1 MIRGELRKL
10 LRDRIFIGAFWAL
23 FFVHLFTMYTCE
35 KGTARFR
42 FVYQQREEY
51 LAYCRGEDGHDLSG
65 FYREDTD
72 RQARHI
78 RNYRDFIA
86 NMPDRAEYMK
96 QTALYADADSY
107 VYRNLDKSCRDFA
120 GLLDSRL
127 DAGNCYGI
135 QGYSAYRA
143 GYFFALV
150 QAAVCVYLTVYRE
163 RECGLLLL
171 VKGTRRGRGS
181 LASAKLTAL
190 LFVSCAYG
198 VLQELSMIFFF
209 GYFYG
214 YGDCGR
220 LLQSVPAYRDCARKM
235 TVQEA
240 FLAQAGI
247 RLLALAVAV
256 ILIYA
261 VAMAV
266 KNAVAG
272 MAAAVLVFAAEYV
285 LDILIPV
292 SGTLNYFKCMNLFFC
307 WDMKNTFGTYCNLN
321 IFGFPVGKG
330 CCAAAAAAVVCVL
343 AACMGAVFYARTC
356 QITAEGWVA
365 ALLGMLRE
373 KCAFLTR
380 HTSILFYELYKV
392 FVQQKK
398 WIAFVTLLIWCMY
411 ESHTALVPDIL
422 TSMPDASYYNYMR
435 QLSGRVTEEKLAWM
449 EAEGE
454 RLADLQAQFIALGSH
469 PKGDDYVL
477 QMRLR
482 SEYETQSG
490 GFVYL
495 EDQVNGLKQRP
506 GSIYEKYLL
515 DERAYMRLWTDVR
528 HDLVLWFVSAAVTL
542 FFLSGLYTADHSCG
556 MDQLLGTM
564 LHGRKTLRIVRLRCA
579 VLFAALFYVLL
590 ELPLFLR
597 YWKIDHFST
606 GMQRMGDVIS
616 AGAESSLPL
625 AAFVGLVFAGK
636 LAAAVLA
643 CLFGIA
649 LFVKVRNKMA
659 AMLLG
664 IGAAGLA
671 AALFYYFGTDVCIL
685 LLRRL

>member
-1 MIRGELRKL
+1 MIQKGYTWM
-10 LRDRIFIGAFWAL
+10 DRIAVLIHCYNEAQTIAGVVRDIHEAL
-23 FFVHLFTMYTCE
+23 PEAV
-35 KGTARFR
+35 
-42 FVYQQREEY
+42 V
-51 LAYCRGEDGHDLSG
+51 
-65 FYREDTD
+65 
-72 RQARHI
+72 
-78 RNYRDFIA
+78 
-86 NMPDRAEYMK
+86 
-96 QTALYADADSY
+96 Y
-107 VYRNLDKSCRDFA
+107 VYDNNSTDKTADLAREQGAVVRYEHRQGKGNVIRRMF
-120 GLLDSRL
+120 REI
-127 DAGNCYGI
+127 DAECY
-135 QGYSAYRA
+135 
-143 GYFFALV
+143 L
-150 QAAVCVYLTVYRE
+150 
-163 RECGLLLL
+163 
-171 VKGTRRGRGS
+171 
-181 LASAKLTAL
+181 
-190 LFVSCAYG
+190 
-198 VLQELSMIFFF
+198 MID
-209 GYFYG
+209 
-214 YGDCGR
+214 GDDTYP
-220 LLQSVPAYRDCARKM
+220 LDCARKM

-454 RLADLQAQFIALGSH
+454 RLADLVPVCRIDL
-469 PKGDDYVL
+469 L
-477 QMRLR
+477 
-482 SEYETQSG
+482 
-490 GFVYL
+490 
-495 EDQVNGLKQRP
+495 DQTGLHKLIPWKRP
-506 GSIYEKYLL
+506 GLPSGMGMSIRKGTIMSCKCGY
-515 DERAYMRLWTDVR
+515 AANMRR
-528 HDLVLWFVSAAVTL
+528 NP
-542 FFLSGLYTADHSCG
+542 
-556 MDQLLGTM
+556 
-564 LHGRKTLRIVRLRCA
+564 
-579 VLFAALFYVLL
+579 AAL
-590 ELPLFLR
+590 
-597 YWKIDHFST
+597 
-606 GMQRMGDVIS
+606 
-616 AGAESSLPL
+616 
-625 AAFVGLVFAGK
+625 
-636 LAAAVLA
+636 
-643 CLFGIA
+643 
-649 LFVKVRNKMA
+649 
-659 AMLLG
+659 
-664 IGAAGLA
+664 
-671 AALFYYFGTDVCIL
+671 CIW
-685 LLRRL
+685 RIR